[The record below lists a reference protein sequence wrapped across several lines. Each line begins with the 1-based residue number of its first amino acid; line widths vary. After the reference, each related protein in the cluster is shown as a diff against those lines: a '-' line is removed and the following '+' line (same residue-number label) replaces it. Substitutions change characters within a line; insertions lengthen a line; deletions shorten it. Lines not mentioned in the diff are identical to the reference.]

1 MKKITQKWF
10 SGDHPVNADYASVSI
25 GAGDNGVVTVTATT
39 LGTEENSYTIEVVE
53 GVGSDVDLSATFE
66 DGAIIVTLGTDVA
79 EALDDTK
86 NTATLIANAIEDL
99 DGVSAEASG
108 TGATP
113 FQAAVAEKS
122 FTGGSYATV
131 THEPAYIILEDGGTF
146 TIYGTEYPVGKYD
159 TDKWKTGTITTL

>member
-113 FQAAVAEKS
+113 FQVAVAEKS

-131 THEPAYIILEDGGTF
+131 THEPAYMILEDGGIF

-159 TDKWKTGTITTL
+159 TDKWKTGTIATL

>member
-25 GAGDNGVVTVTATT
+25 GVGDNGVVTVTATT

-66 DGAIIVTLGTDVA
+66 DGGI
-79 EALDDTK
+79 
-86 NTATLIANAIEDL
+86 
-99 DGVSAEASG
+99 
-108 TGATP
+108 
-113 FQAAVAEKS
+113 
-122 FTGGSYATV
+122 
-131 THEPAYIILEDGGTF
+131 F

-159 TDKWKTGTITTL
+159 TDKWKTGTIATL

>member
-39 LGTEENSYTIEVVE
+39 LGTEENAYTIKVVE
-53 GVGSDVDLSATFE
+53 GTGVSANMSAKISSGSIV
-66 DGAIIVTLGTDVA
+66 VTLGTDA
-79 EALDDTK
+79 LEALDDTK
-86 NTATLIANAIEDL
+86 NKAVLIAAKIDAL
-99 DGVSAEASG
+99 TGVSAEASG

-113 FQAAVAEKS
+113 ITAAIAEKP

-131 THEPAYIILEDGGTF
+131 THEPAYMILEDGGTY
-146 TIYGTEYPVGKYD
+146 TIYGSEYPVGKYD